1 MQDNFDFQHYLVVFF
16 DLLGQREN
24 LRKITELPTDQTEQ
38 QRFIDND
45 KGTIGRVLQM
55 QEDFKKFYEGVN
67 SYTPNENDV
76 PSEHRDA
83 FREAFKRPPLYLKRL
98 SDAMVI
104 GVPLISD
111 NENCVAISGI
121 YYAFVATCSTGLS
134 LLSKHVPIRAGL
146 DVGVATQIDDNE
158 IYGPALERAIYL
170 ESKLAEYPRFL
181 VGEGLIN
188 YLSWAETQ
196 KFDTKLGGITRKMAK
211 LIKSIIIQDT
221 DGRYMLDFL
230 STQVREWVENTI
242 ELKLVASAYGF
253 VLEEYR
259 KYSQEGNDKLAS
271 RYYRLLQYFHSRR
284 NIWGINA

>member
-1 MQDNFDFQHYLVVFF
+1 VQDNFDFQHYLVVYF
-16 DLLGQREN
+16 DLLGQGSK
-24 LRKITELPTDQTEQ
+24 LSKIAELPTDKTEQ
-38 QRFIDND
+38 QFFIENTR
-45 KGTIGRVLQM
+45 GTIGQVLRLRA
-55 QEDFKKFYEGVN
+55 DFKEFYGEVN
-67 SYTPNENDV
+67 SFIPNENDV
-76 PSEHRDA
+76 PSVHRDV
-83 FREAFKRPPLYLKRL
+83 FRKALERPPLFLYGL

-104 GVPLISD
+104 GVPLTSD
-111 NENCVAISGI
+111 NEGCTAITGI
-121 YYAFVATCSTGLS
+121 YYVFVATCSLGLS
-134 LLSKHVPIRAGL
+134 FLSKHVPIRAGL
-146 DVGVATQIDDNE
+146 DVGIATQIDSNE
-158 IYGPALERAIYL
+158 LYGHALERAIYL

-242 ELKLVASAYGF
+242 DLKLVASAYGF